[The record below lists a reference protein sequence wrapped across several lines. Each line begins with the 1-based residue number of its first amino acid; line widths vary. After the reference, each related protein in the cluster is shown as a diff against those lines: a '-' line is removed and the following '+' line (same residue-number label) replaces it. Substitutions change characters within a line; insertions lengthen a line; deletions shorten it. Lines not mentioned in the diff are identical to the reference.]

1 MASLVDFNKLVDEI
15 MSENGFSTNRPV
27 VEKELLHYD
36 ILYALSSAGLL
47 KKITFQGGT
56 LLRLCHGS
64 NRFSEDLDFAGGH
77 NFCSADMQEI
87 KSCIEKY
94 VGHRYG
100 LEVVVKEPSELRK
113 EPEYAD
119 VKIDKWQISVTTSAE
134 RKDLPKQRIKIEIA
148 NIPAYTRAL
157 RSLQR
162 NYPQLPDGYSDL
174 LIQAEELSEVMAD
187 KLISFPATMTRI
199 RYRDMWDLV
208 WLHQQGVKPNAQL
221 VMKKTVDYKIDNE
234 FKTLLQSRIE
244 SLPELVQS
252 KEFNDEIKRFL
263 PLEVVERT
271 LNNQDFLLYLET
283 TLYELMKS
291 VQSDMYGDRRERQ
304 SNPFS
309 M

>member
-36 ILYALSSAGLL
+36 ILYALSAAGLL

-77 NFCSADMQEI
+77 NFCSVDMQEI
-87 KSCIEKY
+87 KDCIEKY
-94 VGHRYG
+94 VGNRYG

-187 KLISFPATMTRI
+187 KLISFPATMARI

-221 VMKKTVDYKIDNE
+221 VTKKAIDYKIDNVFE
-234 FKTLLQSRIE
+234 ALLQSRIE
-244 SLPELVQS
+244 SLPKLVQS
-252 KEFNDEIKRFL
+252 NEFSAEMKRFL

-291 VQSDMYGDRRERQ
+291 VQSEISGDRRQEQ

>member
-1 MASLVDFNKLVDEI
+1 
-15 MSENGFSTNRPV
+15 
-27 VEKELLHYD
+27 
-36 ILYALSSAGLL
+36 
-47 KKITFQGGT
+47 
-56 LLRLCHGS
+56 
-64 NRFSEDLDFAGGH
+64 
-77 NFCSADMQEI
+77 
-87 KSCIEKY
+87 
-94 VGHRYG
+94 
-100 LEVVVKEPSELRK
+100 
-113 EPEYAD
+113 
-119 VKIDKWQISVTTSAE
+119 
-134 RKDLPKQRIKIEIA
+134 
-148 NIPAYTRAL
+148 
-157 RSLQR
+157 
-162 NYPQLPDGYSDL
+162 
-174 LIQAEELSEVMAD
+174 MAD
-187 KLISFPATMTRI
+187 KLISFPATMARI

-221 VMKKTVDYKIDNE
+221 AMKKTVDYKIDNE